1 MKCVSI
7 ITPSYNRAN
16 LLPKAYESL
25 KKQTSKDFEWIVV
38 DDGSKDNT
46 DEVVQK
52 FISENQIEIKFIK
65 KENGGKHTAVNR
77 GVKEACGELVL
88 ILDSDDWLTNDAI
101 ETVIKDWQE
110 YKNNEKICGLSY
122 NKKVINKE
130 AFKAKEPVVISN
142 HIQYRYNENV
152 LGDRAEVYR
161 TSIMKEY
168 NFPEIKD
175 ERFLS
180 EAIVWNKIAY
190 KYDTVYIDKDIYEC
204 EYLED
209 GLTSNSVRLR
219 VNNPKGAMLNYQ
231 IMMQKPFNLKLR
243 IKYSILYNTFSKFA
257 KVSFKE
263 TLKNGNR
270 FLLAVT
276 KPIGDIVYLRWKKH
290 LIKGD

>member
-1 MKCVSI
+1 M
-7 ITPSYNRAN
+7 
-16 LLPKAYESL
+16 
-25 KKQTSKDFEWIVV
+25 
-38 DDGSKDNT
+38 
-46 DEVVQK
+46 
-52 FISENQIEIKFIK
+52 
-65 KENGGKHTAVNR
+65 
-77 GVKEACGELVL
+77 
-88 ILDSDDWLTNDAI
+88 
-101 ETVIKDWQE
+101 
-110 YKNNEKICGLSY
+110 
-122 NKKVINKE
+122 INKE

>member
-1 MKCVSI
+1 MKFISI

-25 KKQTSKDFEWIVV
+25 KQQTSKNFEWIIV

-46 DEVVQK
+46 NEVVK
-52 FISENQIEIKFIK
+52 NFIEENQLEIKFIQ
-65 KENGGKHTAVNR
+65 KENGGKHTAVNI

-110 YKNNEKICGLSY
+110 YKDKEKICGLSY

-130 AFKAKEPVVISN
+130 AFKAKESVVISN
-142 HIQYRYNENV
+142 HIQYRYNESV

-168 NFPEIKD
+168 IFPEIKG

-180 EAIVWNKIAY
+180 EAVVWNKIAY
-190 KYDTVYIDKDIYEC
+190 EYDTVYIDKDIYEC

-209 GLTSNSVRLR
+209 GLTSNSVKLR

-231 IMMQKPFNLKLR
+231 IMMAKPFNLKLR
-243 IKYSILYNTFSKFA
+243 IKYSILYNAFSKFA

-263 TLKNGNR
+263 RMQNGNK
-270 FLLAVT
+270 FLLTLT
-276 KPIGDIVYLRWKKH
+276 KPLGDFVYVRWKKY
-290 LIKGD
+290 LDE